1 MLSRGTCIL
10 GGNRVENIVLVSHGG
25 MAEGVKVSLEM
36 IVGKQQ
42 NIHTVSLRPDGD
54 NIQFENEL
62 SEKMKAL
69 NGSTLIIADL
79 LGGTPCN
86 VAVKN
91 YLNTED
97 VEIIA
102 GMTLSIV
109 IEAVVNQQV
118 SVKELVCLA
127 KENIVDVKAGMN
139 KAEKDITEAS
149 LETELSNFSEYAGQA
164 NIVNTRIDERLI
176 HGQVAGIWS
185 TSLDTQRIIVANDEA
200 ALDPLQKS
208 SLRMAAPTSMRLS
221 VLPVAEAAE
230 NICAGKYGKQR
241 LFLLFKNPTDVL
253 RYLDAGGPI
262 ETVNVGNMSYK
273 EGAREVT
280 KSIQVL
286 EAEEAIFEA
295 LASKGVKVTAQ
306 LVPNDPAIDFMKKL
320 RS

>member
-1 MLSRGTCIL
+1 M
-10 GGNRVENIVLVSHGG
+10 ENIVLISHGG

-36 IVGKQQ
+36 IVGQQQ

-62 SEKMKAL
+62 NEKMKAL

-91 YLNTED
+91 YLNTEG

-118 SVKELVCLA
+118 SIKELVCLA

-253 RYLDAGGPI
+253 RYLDAGGSI

-286 EAEEAIFEA
+286 EAEEAIFETI
-295 LASKGVKVTAQ
+295 ASKGVNVTAQ

>member
-1 MLSRGTCIL
+1 M
-10 GGNRVENIVLVSHGG
+10 ENIVLISHGG
-25 MAEGVKVSLEM
+25 MAEGVKGSLEM
-36 IVGKQQ
+36 IVGQQ
-42 NIHTVSLRPDGD
+42 EHIHTVSLRPDGD

-62 SEKMKAL
+62 NSKMKAL

-91 YLNTED
+91 YLNVAG

-109 IEAVVNQQV
+109 IEAVVNQQA
-118 SVKELVCLA
+118 SIKELVCLA

-139 KAEKDITEAS
+139 KAEKDISEAN
-149 LETELSNFSEYAGQA
+149 LETELSNYGEYAGYA

-200 ALDPLQKS
+200 ASDPLQKS

-221 VLPVAEAAE
+221 VLPIAEAAE

-241 LFLLFKNPTDVL
+241 LFLLFKNPADVL
-253 RYLDAGGPI
+253 RFIEAGGPI

-286 EAEEAIFEA
+286 ENEESIFEA
-295 LASKGVKVTAQ
+295 IASKGINVTAQ
-306 LVPNDPAIDFMKKL
+306 LVPNDPAIDFMKKMK
-320 RS
+320 SKN

>member
-1 MLSRGTCIL
+1 M
-10 GGNRVENIVLVSHGG
+10 ENIVLISHGG

-36 IVGKQQ
+36 IVGQQ
-42 NIHTVSLRPDGD
+42 ENVHTVSLRPDGD

-62 SEKMKAL
+62 NEKMKAL

-91 YLNTED
+91 YLNTAD

-118 SVKELVCLA
+118 TVGELVCLA

-139 KAEKDITEAS
+139 KAEKDIIEAS
-149 LETELSNFSEYAGQA
+149 LETEISNFSEYAGQA

-200 ALDPLQKS
+200 ASDPLQKS

-221 VLPVAEAAE
+221 VLPVAKAAE

-253 RYLDAGGPI
+253 KFLDAGGPI

-286 EAEEAIFEA
+286 EAEEAVFESIT
-295 LASKGVKVTAQ
+295 SKGVNITAQ

>member
-1 MLSRGTCIL
+1 M
-10 GGNRVENIVLVSHGG
+10 ENIVLISHGG

-36 IVGKQQ
+36 IVGQQQ

-62 SEKMKAL
+62 NEKMKAL

-91 YLNTED
+91 YLNTEG

-118 SVKELVCLA
+118 SIKELVCLA

-149 LETELSNFSEYAGQA
+149 LETEPSNFSEYAGQA

-253 RYLDAGGPI
+253 RYLDAGGSI

-286 EAEEAIFEA
+286 EAEEAIFETI
-295 LASKGVKVTAQ
+295 ASKGVNVTAQ